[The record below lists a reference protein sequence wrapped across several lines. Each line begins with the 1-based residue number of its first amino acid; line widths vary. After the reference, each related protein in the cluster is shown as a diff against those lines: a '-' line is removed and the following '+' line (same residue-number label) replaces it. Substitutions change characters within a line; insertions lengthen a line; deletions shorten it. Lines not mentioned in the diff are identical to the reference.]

1 MLDASTAL
9 AWCFRDEE
17 DDVAIAALDSLAES
31 DAWVPAIWSL
41 EVANGL
47 LTAERRKRITA
58 SAAAGAMR
66 LLLSL
71 PIVPDPSERSRDF
84 ESTWRL
90 ARTHRLSAYDGAY
103 LELAIRLG
111 FPLVTLDDRL
121 RAAALAEGLPTFERR
136 GGGATSR
143 PG

>member
-1 MLDASTAL
+1 MSFVLDASTAL

-17 DDVAIAALDSLAES
+17 DAVAVRALDRLAES

-58 SAAAGAMR
+58 AAASSAMR

-71 PIVPDPSERSRDF
+71 PIISDPAERSRDF
-84 ESTWRL
+84 EASWRL
-90 ARTHRLSAYDGAY
+90 ARTHGLSAYDGAY

-111 FPLVTLDDRL
+111 VPLVTLDEKL
-121 RAAALAEGLPTFERR
+121 RAAALAEGLQAFDLGDP
-136 GGGATSR
+136 
-143 PG
+143 